1 MIVVGNLT
9 AGGNGKT
16 PLVIWLVKQLQQRG
30 YRVGVVSRGYG
41 GKAPGYPLIVTE
53 KITACQAGD
62 EPVLIFQRTG
72 AAVAVAP
79 KRADAIVALLSQHVL
94 DFIITDDGLQHYAL
108 QRDFELVVIDGVRR
122 FGNGWRLPAGP
133 MRESHARLN
142 SVNAVI
148 TNGGIAHQG
157 EIPMTLTAGYAINFV
172 TAARMPVVQLHHVVA
187 MAGIGYPQRFF
198 LTLKNLGVLPEKT
211 YAFPDHQRYSFKQL
225 SALATWQQTL
235 LMTEKDAVKCRA
247 FALPNWWYLPV
258 EAELPPVQAEQ
269 LLLNIEAFRP
279 GTPVLGTLTAVSKKV

>member
-1 MIVVGNLT
+1 MIERIWSGQSRFYLLLVPLSWVYSLIHWLIFTSYRLGLRSRWRAPLPVIVVGNLT

-198 LTLKNLGVLPEKT
+198 LTLKTWGFCRKKHTHFLTISAILLSNSLP
-211 YAFPDHQRYSFKQL
+211 
-225 SALATWQQTL
+225 
-235 LMTEKDAVKCRA
+235 
-247 FALPNWWYLPV
+247 
-258 EAELPPVQAEQ
+258 
-269 LLLNIEAFRP
+269 
-279 GTPVLGTLTAVSKKV
+279 